1 MSFNRTIN
9 VQLQDRVNEVTKF
22 SNLMSLI
29 DFIER
34 EINFWDDVKNKSP
47 SSSLFTSVMGNFKK
61 ILQDITNEN
70 NLAVWSD
77 AELNQNVRYIIQQQ
91 DNSLQQRWLSCLHPY
106 SHRVSQ
112 ILIEYNEQI
121 ANGFVSYI
129 SGHNLDS
136 IQVKDMFEGY
146 LLAYEYQYQNS
157 DLVKRRSTER
167 ATITRLRDQLLEKN
181 DQFITQLDDTQ
192 QQYGNWFEQTTSDV
206 DEFYADLKVKL
217 LRRKNAIRKLA
228 YREKQEYRK
237 EFDVQYSIWSERI
250 QELENTYQEK
260 LRLAKPAEYWKSS
273 AKKYRAQGIGLV
285 IVISLLVVVALQT
298 GIDLFQSWLLG
309 GETVLSVKTLPG
321 AVLFASM
328 AAILGFALRAL
339 SRLAFSTFHLM
350 RDSEEREQL
359 TYLYLSLS
367 NESAIDK
374 ESRDIILQAL
384 FCRTETGLLSQDSG
398 PTMPGFGDA
407 MKELTKT
414 K

>member
-9 VQLQDRVNEVTKF
+9 VQLKDRVNEVTKF

-34 EINFWDDVKNKSP
+34 EINFWDDVKNKMP
-47 SSSLFTSVMGNFKK
+47 NSSLFTSVMGNFKK
-61 ILQDITNEN
+61 ILLDITNEN
-70 NLAVWSD
+70 NLAVWTD
-77 AELNQNVRYIIQQQ
+77 AELNQNVKTIIQQQ
-91 DNSLQQRWLSCLHPY
+91 EHALQLRWLSCLHPY
-106 SHRVSQ
+106 SQRVAQ

-121 ANGFVSYI
+121 ANGFVSYL
-129 SGHNLDS
+129 SGPNLDN
-136 IQVKDMFEGY
+136 IQVKDMFEGS

-157 DLVKRRSTER
+157 DLVKRRRTER

-181 DQFITQLDDTQ
+181 NQLIAQFDDNEHK
-192 QQYGNWFEQTTSDV
+192 YNSWFEKYSTEISD
-206 DEFYADLKVKL
+206 FSTDLKVKL
-217 LRRKNAIRKLA
+217 LRRKKAIRKLVFK
-228 YREKQEYRK
+228 EKQSYRK
-237 EFDVQYSIWSERI
+237 EFDVQYSAWKDRI

-273 AKKYRAQGIGLV
+273 AKKYRAQGFGLV
-285 IVISLLVVVALQT
+285 VIISLLVAVALQT
-298 GIDLFQSWLLG
+298 GMDLFQSWLLG
-309 GETVLSVKTLPG
+309 GETILSVKTLPG

>member
-9 VQLQDRVNEVTKF
+9 VQLKDRVNEVTKF

-181 DQFITQLDDTQ
+181 EQLITQLDNNQ
-192 QQYGNWFEQTTSDV
+192 QKYDNWFEQSTTDVSD
-206 DEFYADLKVKL
+206 FSTDLKVKL
-217 LRRKNAIRKLA
+217 LRRKKAIRKLVSK
-228 YREKQEYRK
+228 EKQTYRK
-237 EFDVQYSIWSERI
+237 EFDVQYSAWENRI

-273 AKKYRAQGIGLV
+273 AKKYRAQGFVLV
-285 IVISLLVVVALQT
+285 AIISLLVVVALQT

-309 GETVLSVKTLPG
+309 GETILSVKTLPG
-321 AVLFASM
+321 AVLFASI

>member
-9 VQLQDRVNEVTKF
+9 VQLKDRVNVVTKF

-112 ILIEYNEQI
+112 IIIEYNEQI

-157 DLVKRRSTER
+157 DLVKRRGTER

-181 DQFITQLDDTQ
+181 DQFITQLDDTK
-192 QQYGNWFEQTTSDV
+192 QQYGNWFEKTTSDV

-237 EFDVQYSIWSERI
+237 EFDIQYSIWSERI

>member
-9 VQLQDRVNEVTKF
+9 VQLKDRVNEVTKF

-70 NLAVWSD
+70 NLAVWND